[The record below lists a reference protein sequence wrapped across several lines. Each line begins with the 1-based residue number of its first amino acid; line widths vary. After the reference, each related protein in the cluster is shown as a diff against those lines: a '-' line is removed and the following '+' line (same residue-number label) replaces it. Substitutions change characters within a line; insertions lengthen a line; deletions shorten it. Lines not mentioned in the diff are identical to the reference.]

1 MNLQEAS
8 NGPAFDVTVIG
19 GGINGAA
26 IAAECARRGLR
37 TALLEKH
44 DFGFG
49 TTWRSTKLIHG
60 GLRYLEHGDLRLVFE
75 SLHERAWLLRAKPH
89 LVAPQRFVLP
99 MLPWTR
105 RPGWQMRAGLTTYDL
120 LALGGG
126 LPHGQRLSE
135 DAVAAALPFLT
146 PLASD
151 GFAYFDARALSPER
165 LTLELALLAKSR
177 GAFVANHTRVNKIEV
192 ENGRISAVRVA
203 SPGQFAT
210 LATNAVVNAA
220 GPWVDA
226 VNSLLPMTPPPRLWI
241 TRGTHIAVELDG
253 PLPADAI
260 ISTAREDGRV
270 FFAVPQDEL
279 LLVGTTD
286 IHFDGYPGD
295 VRPTPEDVDYLLREA
310 QALLPGLEL
319 SRDSIRYSYAGL
331 RPLQYIPGKP
341 ESAITRRH
349 ALIDHHDEGGPAG
362 MFSVI
367 GGKLSTF
374 RPLARETA
382 RTLAKGM
389 PIELAVPGKRRI
401 IPAPTGSVPAPASP
415 RQRLYGPAWAK
426 IAARDAA
433 PICSECGMLRG
444 EVLHAMESELALSL
458 SDVVLRRTG
467 TGWRANRGTC
477 CAETISKVMAEQH
490 GWDEEVRLA
499 DVEAFEADLRFHL
512 PAMHEIAGVRT

>member
-8 NGPAFDVTVIG
+8 NGPAFDVAVIG

-37 TALLEKH
+37 VALLEQH

-89 LVAPQRFVLP
+89 LVAPQRFILP
-99 MLPWTR
+99 MLPWSR
-105 RPGWQMRAGLTTYDL
+105 RPAWQMRAGLLGYDL

-126 LPHGQRLSE
+126 LPHARKLDEQ
-135 DAVAAALPFLT
+135 AVADALPFLT

-151 GFAYFDARALSPER
+151 GFSYYDARALSPER
-165 LTLELALLAKSR
+165 LTLELALLAETR
-177 GAFVANHTRVNKIEV
+177 GAFVANHTRVDAIEV
-192 ENGRISAVRVA
+192 ENGRISAVRVS
-203 SPGQFAT
+203 SPGENAT
-210 LATNAVVNAA
+210 LAANAVVNAA

-226 VNSLLPMTPPPRLWI
+226 VNSLLPMSPPPVLGV
-241 TRGTHIAVELDG
+241 TRGTHIALELDR
-253 PLPADAI
+253 PLPVDAV

-270 FFAVPQDEL
+270 FFAVPQDGL

-286 IHFDGYPGD
+286 VRFDGYPGD
-295 VRPTPEDVDYLLREA
+295 VRPTADDVEYLLREA
-310 QALLPGLEL
+310 QALMPGLGVTGA
-319 SRDSIRYSYAGL
+319 SVRYAYAGL

-349 ALIDHHDEGGPAG
+349 AVIDHHEEGGPAG

-382 RTLAKGM
+382 TLLAKGM
-389 PIELAVPGKRRI
+389 PIELEVPGRRS
-401 IPAPTGSVPAPASP
+401 APRSPASSVLP
-415 RQRLYGPAWAK
+415 PTTARQKLYGPAWPK
-426 IAARDAA
+426 IASRDST
-433 PICSECGMLRG
+433 PICDQCGMLRG
-444 EVLHAMESELALSL
+444 EILHAIEAEHALAL

-467 TGWRANRGTC
+467 TGWRADRGTC
-477 CAETISKVMAEQH
+477 CAETISREMAGH
-490 GWDEEVRLA
+490 FGWDEVVRLA
-499 DVEAFEADLRFHL
+499 DLDAFEADLRFHL